1 MTEEGGPGRGWA
13 AAGWFVEQVS
23 PAIAGKSPEGAQ
35 QGPGSAAGEKA
46 GTLPQ
51 VLTVDEAARLLR
63 VNRKTLYDAVR
74 EGRVPGVIRLGR
86 CIRIGRTALLAWL
99 QGNGSPALG
108 DDR

>member
-1 MTEEGGPGRGWA
+1 MEQHPP
-13 AAGWFVEQVS
+13 AGAEREA
-23 PAIAGKSPEGAQ
+23 PARDAERDD
-35 QGPGSAAGEKA
+35 AGEA
-46 GTLPQ
+46 S

-86 CIRIGRTALLAWL
+86 SIRIGRTALLGWL
-99 QGNGSPALG
+99 RGNGSPALG

>member
-1 MTEEGGPGRGWA
+1 MELDPPAGVESEAPARDA
-13 AAGWFVEQVS
+13 ARSE
-23 PAIAGKSPEGAQ
+23 
-35 QGPGSAAGEKA
+35 AGE
-46 GTLPQ
+46 PS

-86 CIRIGRTALLAWL
+86 SIRIGRTALLGWL
-99 QGNGSPALG
+99 RGNGSPALG